1 MNTVNRDQEYY
12 DMVDKYTTADEPD
25 KRGFSERLRRVRRK
39 PGSDQLGAQGDRTAT
54 TPVRRN
60 GHMRSQTWSNS
71 LNAAG
76 NDGAKSLLQ
85 NIQQLDLE
93 CSERRRRKLEEQR
106 DLWNRTIPDTL
117 PLYLGPHISEHA

>member
-1 MNTVNRDQEYY
+1 
-12 DMVDKYTTADEPD
+12 
-25 KRGFSERLRRVRRK
+25 
-39 PGSDQLGAQGDRTAT
+39 
-54 TPVRRN
+54 
-60 GHMRSQTWSNS
+60 MRSQTWSNS